1 MHQKQK
7 NPRKLQNGD
16 LPIRSIYNWHNC
28 LLDSPVV
35 TNYPITSFMMDEEKI
50 GTGAKR
56 QINFVINWVT
66 HKRGDFNDDLKHF
79 KFDDSE
85 VKISLLSGI

>member
-1 MHQKQK
+1 MHQFKQK

-50 GTGAKR
+50 GT
-56 QINFVINWVT
+56 
-66 HKRGDFNDDLKHF
+66 
-79 KFDDSE
+79 
-85 VKISLLSGI
+85 